1 MQMYKYSLEVLFY
14 VFFSNENNDHIHVF
28 CDCDGRSTFLDK
40 ALSNACIY
48 QKHLLHNI
56 LQF

>member
-1 MQMYKYSLEVLFY
+1 MYKYSLEVLFY